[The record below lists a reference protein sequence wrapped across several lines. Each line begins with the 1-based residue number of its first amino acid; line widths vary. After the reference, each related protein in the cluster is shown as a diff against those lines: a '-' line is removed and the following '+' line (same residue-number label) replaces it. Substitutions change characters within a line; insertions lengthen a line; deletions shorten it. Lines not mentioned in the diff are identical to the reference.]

1 MRIFFLIAGLGLGS
15 LAVGGCTVETRSS
28 ANDQAADAAG
38 RDGASADA
46 NESGIH
52 IELGGVRAD
61 VETNGTEVRV
71 DRDGVAVNLNGRDVE
86 AKVRT
91 GEDPSVSVTT
101 NRR

>member
-1 MRIFFLIAGLGLGS
+1 MRTFFRIAGLGLGS
-15 LAVGGCTVETRSS
+15 LAVGGCTVETRS
-28 ANDQAADAAG
+28 ANDQAAEAAG
-38 RDGASADA
+38 RDDAAAGA

-52 IELGGVRAD
+52 VDLDGVRAD
-61 VETNGTEVRV
+61 VDTDGTDVRV
-71 DRDGVAVNLNGRDVE
+71 DRDGIAVNLNGRDVE